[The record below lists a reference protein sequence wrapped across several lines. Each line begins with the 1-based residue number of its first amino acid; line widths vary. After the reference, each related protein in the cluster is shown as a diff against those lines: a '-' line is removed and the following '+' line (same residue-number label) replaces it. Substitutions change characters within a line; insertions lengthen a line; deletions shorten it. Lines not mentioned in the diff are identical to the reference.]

1 MNAGRNNQIHDLGFR
16 ITWGLV
22 DKSDT
27 KTKEIVRNMKNLKNK
42 KSGKFKD
49 KKQETE
55 KAEGERIEWNQMNEA
70 RNHQNLVLTEV

>member
-1 MNAGRNNQIHDLGFR
+1 
-16 ITWGLV
+16 
-22 DKSDT
+22 
-27 KTKEIVRNMKNLKNK
+27 MKNLKNK